1 MTSKLLP
8 SPEDLARGAALLSAA
23 QRIVAFTGAGVSTES
38 GIPDFR
44 SPGGIWAR
52 YTPVYYHDFL
62 SDAEARRRYWR
73 MQREL
78 YPTLAAAEPNA
89 AHRALTALWDMGKL
103 DCIITQNID
112 ALHQRAG
119 CPPERVIELHGNGTR
134 VGCLQC
140 GRTLP
145 RAAVQPRL
153 EAGEEDL
160 RCEVCGGLLKPTTV
174 AFGQPMPEDAMRE
187 ALRRAAACDLMLVIG
202 STLVVYPAADVP
214 VAALQAGARLVIVNL
229 TETPLDDHADLVLRG
244 HAGPTMAA
252 LVAALRTP
260 DAERAPSA

>member
-1 MTSKLLP
+1 VSSRLLP
-8 SPEDLARGAALLSAA
+8 PAEDLARAAALLGAA

-52 YTPVYYHDFL
+52 YTPVLYHEFL

-89 AHRALTALWDMGKL
+89 AHRALATLLAMGKL

-112 ALHQRAG
+112 GLHQRAG
-119 CPPERVIELHGNGTR
+119 CPPDRVIELHGNGTR

-140 GRTLP
+140 HRTQP

-153 EAGEEDL
+153 EAGEDDL
-160 RCEVCGGLLKPTTV
+160 RCQACGGLLKPTTV
-174 AFGQPMPEDAMRE
+174 AFGQPMPEREMRE
-187 ALRRAAACDLMLVIG
+187 AQHRAALCDLMLVIG

-214 VAALQAGARLVIVNL
+214 LYALAAGARLVIINL
-229 TETPLDDHADLVLRG
+229 TETPLDDRADVVLRG
-244 HAGPTMAA
+244 HAGPTMEALLAA
-252 LVAALRTP
+252 LGAP
-260 DAERAPSA
+260 DGERVPFA